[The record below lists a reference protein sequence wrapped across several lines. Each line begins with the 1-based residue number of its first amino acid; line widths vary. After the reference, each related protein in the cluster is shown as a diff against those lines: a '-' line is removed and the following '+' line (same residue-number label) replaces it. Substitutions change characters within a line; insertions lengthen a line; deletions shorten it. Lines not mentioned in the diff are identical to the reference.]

1 MVQLK
6 RWALALIPV
15 AMFGGYSVYP
25 AMAFLAFGC
34 LVPWVILYTDDR
46 APKVSSFYYFVTA
59 LAVWIATYNTTIQY
73 GWYVPLIMGLVLFP
87 FWLPFA
93 PVLKRIHHRFT
104 VPRSLT
110 VPLVWVSVEW
120 LRATFTMSNLEI
132 YCLGYS
138 QARFPAFIQI
148 AEITGVYGVTFMV
161 ASVSGWFADL
171 YFAFRDNRWSL
182 MAALRNKRIWI
193 CASIIFAAYAA
204 VGIYG
209 VLRLRSIETEPGP
222 GIALVQPAVKHN
234 MRNIFG
240 VQMTQLLLS
249 ETGVEP
255 GEADLIVWPENA
267 ILDYVDR
274 QVYMEDL
281 AWLSRRKEALMLIGA
296 MGRSEERAGRGTNGA
311 FLIDGEG
318 TILGSYAKQSLFPW
332 TEYVPGDDF
341 LARWWPAAHRFHRK
355 LTRMAWGLVPAALPG
370 TETKLFD
377 LPWNGRTLKFS
388 TLICFENAFPKIPAE
403 AGRGGAKFF
412 VNITSEGAAGGPVQE
427 QLLRIAIFRAV
438 ENRMSYVR
446 AGNDGISGFIGPKGD
461 VISLLRG
468 ARGWTINVPGVHI
481 DRVPLYKGGR
491 TPYAVSHDAFVKVVL
506 AVTAVLFLLS
516 FRRRRTVAA
525 AAAAA
530 AMVIVLA
537 GCGGGFGPG
546 EDAGRVDA
554 ALRQG
559 RELHAQGRF
568 AEAIPHLADACATQD
583 GCRLAIAP
591 IADSF
596 EKSAS
601 LEDAVIFF
609 ERVIDRY
616 PELKS
621 RALAHRGNFQ
631 NRCHDPL
638 GAVESLRRSIELQ
651 PSAFAHARLG
661 TILMELKQEE
671 EALES
676 LEKAVEL
683 APGDGQYL
691 YAYGRALRLAGRL
704 EEAEA
709 ILADTVARYP
719 AYGAA
724 WTNLGRVRLQ
734 RGDVEAARRALRAA
748 LRVEPKNIEALFTLA
763 RIALREGDLAR
774 AEAITRQLISVE
786 ETLGRGNRLE

>member
-15 AMFGGYSVYP
+15 AMFGGYSIYP

-46 APKVSSFYYFVTA
+46 APRVSSFYYFVTA
-59 LAVWIATYNTTIQY
+59 LAAWIAIYNTTLQY

-93 PVLKRIHHRFT
+93 PVLKRIHHRFSI
-104 VPRSLT
+104 PRSLT

-120 LRATFTMSNLEI
+120 LRATFTMSNLDI
-132 YCLGYS
+132 YGLGYS

-161 ASVSGWFADL
+161 ASVNGWFADL
-171 YFAFRDNRWSL
+171 YFTLRENGWSIVATFR
-182 MAALRNKRIWI
+182 KRRILAG
-193 CASIIFAAYAA
+193 ASIILAAYAA

-209 VLRLRSIETEPGP
+209 MLRLRSVETEEGP
-222 GIALVQPAVKHN
+222 SIALVQPAIKHN

-249 ETGVEP
+249 ETGVKA

-274 QVYMEDL
+274 EVYMEDL
-281 AWLSRRKEALMLIGA
+281 AWMSRRKDALMLIGA

-318 TILGSYAKQSLFPW
+318 KILGSYDKQSLFPW

-341 LARWWPAAHRFHRK
+341 LARWWPAAYRLHRR

-370 TETKLFD
+370 KETKL
-377 LPWNGRTLKFS
+377 LEMPWNGRTLKFS
-388 TLICFENAFPKIPAE
+388 TLICFENAYPKIPAE

-438 ENRMSYVR
+438 ENRMSFVR

-468 ARGWTINVPGVHI
+468 ARGWTINVPGVHV

-506 AVTAVLFLLS
+506 AVTAVLFVLG

-525 AAAAA
+525 TAIAAAV
-530 AMVIVLA
+530 MIVLA
-537 GCGGGFGPG
+537 GCGGGIRPG
-546 EDAGRVDA
+546 EDSGKVDA

-559 RELHAQGRF
+559 RELHGQGGY
-568 AEAIPHLADACATQD
+568 AEAIPHLADACATRE

-591 IADSF
+591 IADCL
-596 EKSAS
+596 EKSAAY
-601 LEDAVIFF
+601 EDAVVFF
-609 ERVIDRY
+609 ERVIERY
-616 PELKS
+616 PELES
-621 RALAHRGNFQ
+621 RALAHLGNFQ
-631 NRCHDPL
+631 NRAYDPL
-638 GAVESLRRSIELQ
+638 GATQSLRRSIDLQ

-661 TILMELKQEE
+661 TILLELRQEE
-671 EALES
+671 EALIS

-683 APGDGQYL
+683 APGDDQYM

-734 RGDVEAARRALRAA
+734 RGDVEAARRALLAA

-763 RIALREGDLAR
+763 RIALKEGDLAK
-774 AEAITRQLISVE
+774 AEKITLQLIQVE
-786 ETLGRGNRLE
+786 ENLGRGQRLQ